1 MEKITSKENSRI
13 KAYAKL
19 AASRKE
25 RQRQGAFVLEGEKLL
40 AEALRCGAEIQSVFV
55 GERWLARSGESLPS
69 AILENCI
76 LVSEGVEQRL
86 AQSQTPQGVYA
97 VCSMLDNPV
106 NLAKMEEGGC
116 LLGLWDLQDPGNV
129 GTMIRTADA
138 MGMDGVVLSRE
149 CCDLYSLKT
158 LRAAMGST
166 FRMPLLVTD
175 MAEFLGESGFVSFAA
190 VVGEAEPLGKLQF
203 PKKSIIVIG
212 NEGNGLSPEQVS
224 CCSRR
229 VTIPMKGRA
238 ESLNAAMA
246 AAILMWEASSR
257 GSTGVRCGKQSLPD
271 SFSAF

>member
-1 MEKITSKENSRI
+1 MEKITSKDNARI

-19 AASRKE
+19 AVSRKE

-40 AEALRCGAEIQSVFV
+40 LEALRCGVEIRSVFA
-55 GERWLARSGESLPS
+55 GERWLERHGETLPPEISGVC
-69 AILENCI
+69 AA
-76 LVSEGVEQRL
+76 VSEGVEQRL

-138 MGMDGVVLSRE
+138 MGMDGVVLSWE

-158 LRAAMGST
+158 LRAAMGSS
-166 FRMPLLVTD
+166 FRMPVLVTD
-175 MAEFLGESGFVSFAA
+175 MADFLRESGFTSFAA
-190 VVGEAEPLGKLQF
+190 VVGEAEPLGQLQF
-203 PKKSIIVIG
+203 PQKTVIVIG
-212 NEGNGLSPEQVS
+212 NEGNGLSPKQVG
-224 CCSRR
+224 CCSRQ
-229 VTIPMKGRA
+229 VTIPMRGRA

-257 GSTGVRCGKQSLPD
+257 GAVR
-271 SFSAF
+271 